1 MKKVLITLF
10 CLNFI
15 FSLAIADSLGNLRTV
30 NHYLSNGYNLESTI
44 LINDQKIL
52 YNLKNNGLSKMQF
65 EPKLITCI
73 YNIKKETTNC
83 YKP

>member
-15 FSLAIADSLGNLRTV
+15 FSSAIADSLGNLRTV

-44 LINDQKIL
+44 LINDQKIE
-52 YNLKNNGLSKMQF
+52 NRS
-65 EPKLITCI
+65 
-73 YNIKKETTNC
+73 
-83 YKP
+83 